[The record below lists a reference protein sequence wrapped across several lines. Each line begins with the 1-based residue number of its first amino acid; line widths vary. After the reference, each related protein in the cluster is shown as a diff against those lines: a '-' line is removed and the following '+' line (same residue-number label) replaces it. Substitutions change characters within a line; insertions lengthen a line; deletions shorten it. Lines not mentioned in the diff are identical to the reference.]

1 MYARPPIE
9 EYPQIRSF
17 VVSRC
22 FYFKNF
28 FFAFCENPSTA
39 YFYCTV
45 VIIASTIRAFIDCD
59 DVHVSFADWAGGIV
73 FEFEVTAPRVLARL
87 ASVRIRRPMHDNYP
101 FPVRHLFLFFHR
113 TCSFYNHTDCRRSA
127 GLYGNA
133 LPTAEVRRK
142 SIGPVEFQ
150 IRLEIESFRRKRYPR
165 RGFRQSRAINNRK
178 QFYR

>member
-101 FPVRHLFLFFHR
+101 FPVRRLFCF
-113 TCSFYNHTDCRRSA
+113 
-127 GLYGNA
+127 
-133 LPTAEVRRK
+133 
-142 SIGPVEFQ
+142 SIGLAVFTI
-150 IRLEIESFRRKRYPR
+150 IRIAGDQPDCTETRYRRPKSAESQSVRSNFKSDLKSNRSEENVT
-165 RGFRQSRAINNRK
+165 RGAVFANQGR
-178 QFYR
+178 